1 MGRRVRIRVHIST
14 TELAVASSAGRI
26 CLNYYY
32 QCQDSSS
39 SRGRGLRGE
48 EDSAITV
55 PCLAAHA
62 SFLATMGIIIISRL
76 LLLLL
81 LVPVTII
88 IIIIISLL
96 QLLRVLFREADL
108 VLLPESH
115 VELELGLEIPDHHHR
130 NAVHVLPPAAH

>member
-81 LVPVTII
+81 VPVTI